1 MAMHAPWL
9 DAAWHDWQT
18 RLKNN
23 TFSHATLVHSQ
34 QDLGIYSLAE
44 QFGQAL
50 MCTTSDSEPCGFCHG
65 CSLMQSGN
73 HPDYHVVRP
82 EKEGKSITVEQIRAC
97 NRWAQA
103 SSQMSGY
110 RLIIIEPADAMNES
124 AANALLKTLEEP
136 SSHCVF
142 VLLTQHINHLL
153 PTIISRCQVLAIAE
167 PTAQVISQW
176 LEQQIQQPIPDYA
189 AHLNGNS
196 PLQTQSFI
204 ESKGIEEYANIEAA
218 FLRAANGDISAA
230 TECTRLLT
238 ASPRERLQWLWFL
251 ISDAQKVHFGIK
263 QRECVPGATQLAEV
277 LSYERLYRCG
287 QDIIKLNEQL
297 REFTGLNSELLIMD
311 WLMNINEDT
320 CL

>member
-1 MAMHAPWL
+1 MATSSPWL
-9 DAAWHDWQT
+9 TQAWQDWQA
-18 RLKNN
+18 RLQAN

-34 QDLGIYSLAE
+34 QDLGIYSLAHW
-44 QFGQAL
+44 FGQAL
-50 MCTTSDSEPCGFCHG
+50 MCTTSQTEPCGFCHG
-65 CSLMQSGN
+65 CDLMRSGN

-110 RLIIIEPADAMNES
+110 RMIIIEPADAMNES

-142 VLLTQHINHLL
+142 VLLTQHMNHLL
-153 PTIISRCQVLAIAE
+153 PTIISRCQVLSIAT
-167 PTAQVISQW
+167 PSPHVITEW
-176 LEQQIQQPIPDYA
+176 LKQQTQRDIPVYA

-196 PLQTQSFI
+196 PIQTQSFI

-218 FLRAANGDISAA
+218 FLRAAADDITGV
-230 TECTRLLT
+230 TEC
-238 ASPRERLQWLWFL
+238 ASLVASSPLVRLQWLWFL
-251 ISDAQKVHFGIK
+251 VSDAQKVHFGLT
-263 QRECVPGATQLAEV
+263 QPECVPGAKSLSQV
-277 LSYERLYRCG
+277 LSYDQLYRCG
-287 QDIIKLNEQL
+287 QTIIKLIEQL